1 MAIPRLPPRS
11 QFKFPE
17 QPAQCLARLHE
28 SIGDHSRSGPK
39 KAVRVRRRFKM
50 TSRWRRF
57 ELALLE
63 VVKKSRAGVS
73 GAVVKIADRLV
84 CERGSKRG
92 LATAEMR
99 LNFVFLFFF
108 GGDP

>member
-1 MAIPRLPPRS
+1 MTT
-11 QFKFPE
+11 PE
-17 QPAQCLARLHE
+17 Q
-28 SIGDHSRSGPK
+28 GGPK

-50 TSRWRRF
+50 MSRWRRF
-57 ELALLE
+57 ELLALLG

-73 GAVVKIADRLV
+73 GTVVAIADRLV

-108 GGDP
+108 GGNP